1 MANLRPDQRMELPE
15 HTPVARM
22 VEDAPATRHGVR
34 DLDSVFAKKRA
45 LERRRAAA
53 EAEAT
58 ALEKSA
64 TSRLLL
70 AEEWQTLADTLR
82 AEAAEKQAE
91 ASKMK
96 ESVNTH
102 RSQS

>member
-45 LERRRAAA
+45 LERAVERRAAA
-53 EAEAT
+53 EARAT
-58 ALEKSA
+58 ELEKTA
-64 TSRLLL
+64 SRLLL
-70 AEEWQTLADTLR
+70 AEEWQKRADTLR
-82 AEAAEKQAE
+82 AEAAE
-91 ASKMK
+91 ASRVR
-96 ESVNTH
+96 ESVK
-102 RSQS
+102 

>member
-45 LERRRAAA
+45 LERAVERRAAA
-53 EAEAT
+53 EVRAT
-58 ALEKSA
+58 ELEKSA

-70 AEEWQTLADTLR
+70 AEEWQKRADTLR

-91 ASKMK
+91 ASRVR
-96 ESVNTH
+96 EGV
-102 RSQS
+102 R